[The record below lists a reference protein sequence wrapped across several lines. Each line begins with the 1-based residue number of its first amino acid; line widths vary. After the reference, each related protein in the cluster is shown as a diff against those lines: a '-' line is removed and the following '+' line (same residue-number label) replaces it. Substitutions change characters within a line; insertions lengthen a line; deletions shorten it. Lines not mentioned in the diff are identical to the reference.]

1 MPFGYNAHNMELR
14 HLRYFVMA
22 AEESNISRAA
32 ARLRLS
38 QPAVS
43 RQLRDLEQELGI
55 DLFRREKSGL
65 KLTAAGEA
73 FLVHARDLLRRAGEA
88 VGQMAAFR
96 QPSKP
101 KLAVGYIASA
111 LAGVLTPALRRFAV
125 RNPEVEVVLRE
136 LAPTE
141 QVKELREGRI
151 DLAFIGAACPEVEQE
166 FSVTIIRKVPLLAV
180 LPDNHLLALRK
191 RVALSELEGEPFIGF
206 AEEKFPGRN
215 TAIRQACQKAGF
227 TPYFRHRV
235 ESQGALLALV
245 AAGKG
250 VTLAP
255 GEMSRLPHPQAVM
268 IRLKPPTPYI
278 ISTAAR
284 QRHGSPPLVM
294 ELLEAAAHPPSM
306 PRLPEGE

>member
-1 MPFGYNAHNMELR
+1 MLFGYNEPNMELR

-73 FLVHARDLLRRAGEA
+73 FLVHARDLLRRAGNA

-125 RNPEVEVVLRE
+125 RNPEVEVFLRE
-136 LAPTE
+136 LAPTD
-141 QVKELREGRI
+141 QLMELREGRI

-166 FSVTIIRKVPLLAV
+166 FSVKVIRKVPLLAV
-180 LPDNHLLALRK
+180 LPDNHLFALRK

-215 TAIRQACQKAGF
+215 AAIRHACQTAGF
-227 TPYFRHRV
+227 TPHFRHRV
-235 ESQGALLALV
+235 ENQGALLALV

-255 GEMSRLPHPQAVM
+255 AEMSLMPHPQAVM
-268 IRLKPPTPYI
+268 IPLRPPTPYI
-278 ISTAAR
+278 VSTAAR
-284 QRHGSPPLVM
+284 RRQHSPPLAM
-294 ELLEAAAHPPSM
+294 ELLEEAAQPPPT
-306 PRLPEGE
+306 PRLLEVE

>member
-1 MPFGYNAHNMELR
+1 MLFGYNEFSMELR
-14 HLRYFVMA
+14 HLRYFVMT

-43 RQLRDLEQELGI
+43 RQLRDLEQELGV

-101 KLAVGYIASA
+101 KLTVGYIASA
-111 LAGVLTPALRRFAV
+111 LTGMLTPALRRFAV
-125 RNPEVEVVLRE
+125 KHPEVEVVLRE

-141 QVKELREGRI
+141 QVRELREGRI
-151 DLAFIGAACPEVEQE
+151 DLAFIGTACPEVELE
-166 FSVTIIRKVPLLAV
+166 FSVTVLRKVPLLAV
-180 LPDNHLLALRK
+180 LPDNHLFALRK
-191 RVALSELEGEPFIGF
+191 RIALSELEGEPFIGF

-215 TAIRQACQKAGF
+215 TAIRHACQTAGF
-227 TPYFRHRV
+227 TPHFRHRV

-245 AAGKG
+245 DAGKG

-255 GEMSRLPHPQAVM
+255 AEMSRLPHPQAVM
-268 IRLKPPTPYI
+268 IPLKPPTPYI
-278 ISTAAR
+278 VSTAAR
-284 QRHGSPPLVM
+284 RRHDSPPLAM
-294 ELLEAAAHPPSM
+294 ELLEEASQPSS
-306 PRLPEGE
+306 LPQLSEAE